1 MTGTVS
7 YGFPLEYDEA
17 ANSLIGIPLP
27 LETFIKCLTKM
38 LTHPR
43 GSRGGGRGGL
53 GHSLIWCKWAMV
65 HAFGEG
71 MVVFKVLSLIPL

>member
-43 GSRGGGRGGL
+43 GSRGGGG
-53 GHSLIWCKWAMV
+53 
-65 HAFGEG
+65 
-71 MVVFKVLSLIPL
+71 